1 MDDGLMDILK
11 NWFQKGCSTAKP
23 FIYFHLKKKDAVRF
37 FQFDVSILPTKS
49 LESFYWPRYLLDAK
63 ATGHIFEA
71 LSLGSV
77 NGTVHV

>member
-11 NWFQKGCSTAKP
+11 NWFQKWCSTAKA
-23 FIYFHLKKKDAVRF
+23 FIYFQSDF
-37 FQFDVSILPTKS
+37 FSVWSF
-49 LESFYWPRYLLDAK
+49 ESFSWPRYLLDAK

-77 NGTVHV
+77 DGTVHV